1 MKKTALLILYLI
13 PVALLLWFVASF
25 SVNVP
30 VHDQWRLVSLFE
42 KIANSNVTFGD
53 FWALHSNHRI
63 IIPKI
68 IISALAF
75 SSQWNINYE
84 LILSII
90 FALITFGLIYNL
102 SATQARNNKDY
113 LFHLTNILT
122 GFWVFA
128 LVQHENWLWGF
139 QLAWFLVNLC
149 VMVAI
154 FVLSLDDSL
163 LIFRFNKGIDW
174 RTAKAQR
181 TQREE
186 EEKSVSF
193 NLILFDAR
201 LFIAAICCEIASF
214 SSAQGLLSWLALIPA
229 VVAVKGKTLEIRKR
243 LGLWMFLF
251 VVTSALY
258 SIDYHPQR
266 EMSMIS
272 LLAKPLIVINYF
284 FNLLG
289 SPIVRL
295 PIFSS
300 LIGLGIFLIFL
311 WLLFYSYNKIAY
323 SRCVKYRR
331 DTALPCP
338 YPENCY
344 NTLNQETAP
353 WLSLGLFS
361 ILSATFI
368 TVGRAN
374 FGANHAIESSR
385 YTTVSIFLLVAIFQL
400 CLIFISRD
408 FSERFVISK
417 IGYQF
422 FCGLLIS
429 VILFNSNQAIAQA
442 KAALVY
448 RKSAAN
454 CLELINYLDGRF
466 FDDAPD
472 SCLWVMTEKTELVK
486 EGSAILDRIGFRK
499 IAQNIPFINNPNA
512 VYGYLDDP
520 QTPNKSLRVKKSD
533 KIRVAGWAIFPKQP
547 EQPSI
552 VMLSYGNN
560 QSFFANAY
568 VNLDSPDLAK
578 TLNSNLYRQRRWNV
592 TFTGNFLPI
601 GETIITAW
609 VYNPSHRQFVKL
621 NGGAKVTVEEE

>member
-1 MKKTALLILYLI
+1 
-13 PVALLLWFVASF
+13 
-25 SVNVP
+25 
-30 VHDQWRLVSLFE
+30 
-42 KIANSNVTFGD
+42 
-53 FWALHSNHRI
+53 
-63 IIPKI
+63 
-68 IISALAF
+68 
-75 SSQWNINYE
+75 

-102 SATQARNNKDY
+102 SATQARNGRDG

-122 GFWVFA
+122 GFLVFS

-149 VMVAI
+149 VMMAI
-154 FVLSLDDSL
+154 FVLSLDDNL

-174 RTAKAQR
+174 RTTK

-186 EEKSVSF
+186 EEEEENKKEDKFIGLS
-193 NLILFDAR
+193 LIWFDSR

-229 VVAVKGKTLEIRKR
+229 VVAVRGKTLEIRKR

-258 SIDYHPQR
+258 SIDYHPKR

-272 LLAKPLIVINYF
+272 LLEKPLVVINYF

-295 PIFSS
+295 PVFSS

-311 WLLFYSYNKIAY
+311 LLLFYF
-323 SRCVKYRR
+323 VKNN
-331 DTALPCP
+331 TA
-338 YPENCY
+338 
-344 NTLNQETAP
+344 NQEAAP

-361 ILSATFI
+361 LLSATFI

-400 CLIFISRD
+400 CLIFISRN
-408 FSERFVISK
+408 FLGKLILSK

-422 FCGLLIS
+422 LCGLLIS

-448 RKSAAN
+448 RKSAANCLDRKSAAN

-472 SCLWVMTEKTELVK
+472 SCLWVMTEKTELVR
-486 EGSAILDRIGFRK
+486 EGAKILDRIGFRK
-499 IAQNIPFINNPNA
+499 IAQNIAFINNPNA

>member
-13 PVALLLWFVASF
+13 PVALLLWFIASF

-30 VHDQWRLVSLFE
+30 VHDQWRLVSLFD
-42 KIANSNVTFGD
+42 KIANSKVTFGD

-90 FALITFGLIYNL
+90 FALITFALIYKL
-102 SATQARNNKDY
+102 SANQARNNNDD

-154 FVLSLDDSL
+154 FVLSLDDNL

-186 EEKSVSF
+186 EEKRVSF
-193 NLILFDAR
+193 NLIWFDYR
-201 LFIAAICCEIASF
+201 LFVAAICCEVASF
-214 SSAQGLLSWLALIPA
+214 SSAQGLLSWLALIPV

-243 LGLWMFLF
+243 LGLWVFLF

-272 LLAKPLIVINYF
+272 LLAKPLVVINYF

-311 WLLFYSYNKIAY
+311 WFLFYFGKNN
-323 SRCVKYRR
+323 
-331 DTALPCP
+331 TA
-338 YPENCY
+338 
-344 NTLNQETAP
+344 NQEAAP
-353 WLSLGLFS
+353 WISLGLFS
-361 ILSATFI
+361 LLSATFI

-400 CLIFISRD
+400 CLIFISQD
-408 FSERFVISK
+408 CQKQLFIPK
-417 IGYQF
+417 LGYQF

-442 KAALVY
+442 KSALVY

-454 CLELINYLDGRF
+454 CLELINYLDGKF

-486 EGSAILDRIGFRK
+486 TGAAILDRIGFRK

-512 VYGYLDDP
+512 VYGYVDDP

-552 VMLSYGNN
+552 VLLSYGNN

-592 TFTGNFLPI
+592 TFTANFLPV

-609 VYNPSHRQFVKL
+609 VYNPNHRQFIKL

>member
-1 MKKTALLILYLI
+1 MKKNSLLFLYVI

-30 VHDQWRLVSLFE
+30 VHDQWRLVNLFE
-42 KIANSNVTFGD
+42 KIAGGNVNFGD

-63 IIPKI
+63 VFPKI

-84 LILSII
+84 LILSLIFAII
-90 FALITFGLIYNL
+90 TFALIYKL
-102 SATQARNNKDY
+102 SANQVRNGRDG

-122 GFWVFA
+122 GFWLFS

-149 VMVAI
+149 VMMAI
-154 FVLSLDDSL
+154 FVLSLDDNL

-174 RTAKAQR
+174 RTAKTQR

-186 EEKSVSF
+186 EEEEEEENKKEDKFLGLSP
-193 NLILFDAR
+193 IWFDAR

-243 LGLWMFLF
+243 LGLWIFLF

-258 SIDYHPQR
+258 SIDYHPKR
-266 EMSMIS
+266 EMSIIS
-272 LLAKPLIVINYF
+272 LLAKPLVVINYF

-295 PIFSS
+295 PVFSS

-311 WLLFYSYNKIAY
+311 LLLFYFGKNN
-323 SRCVKYRR
+323 
-331 DTALPCP
+331 TA
-338 YPENCY
+338 
-344 NTLNQETAP
+344 NQEAAP
-353 WLSLGLFS
+353 WISLGLFS
-361 ILSATFI
+361 LLSAIFI

-385 YTTVSIFLLVAIFQL
+385 YTTVSIFLLMAIFQL
-400 CLIFISRD
+400 GLIFMID
-408 FSERFVISK
+408 KIKEKMLISK
-417 IGYQF
+417 LSYQF
-422 FCGLLIS
+422 ISGLLIG
-429 VILFNSNQAIAQA
+429 VILFNNNQAIAQA
-442 KAALVY
+442 KSALIY
-448 RKSAAN
+448 RKSGAN
-454 CLELINYLDGRF
+454 CLELIHYLEGSF
-466 FDDAPD
+466 FEKSPD
-472 SCLWVMTEKTELVK
+472 SCLWVMTEKTELVR
-486 EGSAILDRIGFRK
+486 EGAKILDRIGFRK
-499 IAQNIPFINNPNA
+499 IAKDIAFINHPTA

-520 QTPNKSLRVKKSD
+520 QTADKSLSIKKSD
-533 KIRVAGWAIFPKQP
+533 KIRVAGWAIFPKQR
-547 EQPSI
+547 EQPNI
-552 VMLSYGNN
+552 VLLSYGNN

-568 VNLDSPDLAK
+568 INLDSPDLAK
-578 TLNSNLYRQRRWNV
+578 VLNSNLYSQRRWNIN
-592 TFTGNFLPI
+592 FSANFLPV

-609 VYNPSHRQFVKL
+609 VYNPIDRQFVKL